1 MDHANISHAGA
12 QHADTGHAGADHGSL
27 KSYAIGFLL
36 SVILTVIPF
45 GLLMHPIFAQPV
57 TLAIVVAFAVVQIFV
72 HLVFFLHMN
81 RSSEQRWNI
90 VAFAFTILI
99 IVIVV
104 GLSLW
109 VMYNIHTNMMAH

>member
-1 MDHANISHAGA
+1 MDHVHIEGGHAA
-12 QHADTGHAGADHGSL
+12 EHGHAGADHGSL
-27 KSYAIGFLL
+27 KSYAIGFFL

-45 GLLMHPIFAQPV
+45 GLLMHPVFAQPV
-57 TLAIVVAFAVVQIFV
+57 TLAIIVAFAVVQIFV

-81 RSSEQRWNI
+81 RSSEQRWN
-90 VAFAFTILI
+90 VLAFAFTGLI

-109 VMYNIHTNMMAH
+109 VMYSIHTNMMAH

>member
-1 MDHANISHAGA
+1 MDHSHISHAGA
-12 QHADTGHAGADHGSL
+12 HTEHSGADHGSL
-27 KSYAIGFLL
+27 KSYAIGFFL

-90 VAFAFTILI
+90 VAFAFTALI

-109 VMYNIHTNMMAH
+109 VMYSIHTNMMAH